1 MTYVW
6 DQVSRLKVVR
16 AGFPQ
21 VAYFDIPFA
30 IWPARINWA
39 IKPDCWVNG

>member
-6 DQVSRLKVVR
+6 DQVSRLKNLVR

-21 VAYFDIPFA
+21 VAYFDIRHLPFGRRA
-30 IWPARINWA
+30 LIGLLSRTA
-39 IKPDCWVNG
+39 G